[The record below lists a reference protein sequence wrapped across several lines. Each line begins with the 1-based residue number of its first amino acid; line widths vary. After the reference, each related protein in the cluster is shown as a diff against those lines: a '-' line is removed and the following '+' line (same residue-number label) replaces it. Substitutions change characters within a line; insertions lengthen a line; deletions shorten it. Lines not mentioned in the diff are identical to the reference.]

1 MYVKIDTYKPLR
13 GLPIMGYKIYNT
25 SMMLLASGDGFHTKE
40 YLDHAIAL
48 RKRALVGLRPERVR
62 PKYATNYT
70 MRVVE
75 SWNDQFYGVAL

>member
-13 GLPIMGYKIYNT
+13 GLPLFSYKIYST
-25 SMMLLASGDGFHTKE
+25 SMGLLASGEGFQTRE
-40 YLDHAIAL
+40 YLDHAITL

-62 PKYATNYT
+62 PKYATKYT